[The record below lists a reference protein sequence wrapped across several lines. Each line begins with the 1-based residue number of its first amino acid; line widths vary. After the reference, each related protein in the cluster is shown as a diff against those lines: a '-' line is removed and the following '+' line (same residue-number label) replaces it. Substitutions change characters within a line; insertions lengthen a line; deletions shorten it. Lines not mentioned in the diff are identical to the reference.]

1 MTLNPWRLPSPWIP
15 IESLS
20 QDLRRGKVRQ
30 FSYNNCYY
38 YCAYLS
44 INAAYHVRPNI
55 TYSEEYNK
63 ILQIYPLYTY
73 RDSYEI
79 NTNFTFIPFW
89 IYITAGELSVHK
101 WRWDNS
107 YEKKLFDQRELP
119 TGLGFSCVL
128 QWSAR
133 DSSPLASVLT
143 IKASLSALI

>member
-1 MTLNPWRLPSPWIP
+1 MTLYPLRFSMDIN
-15 IESLS
+15 
-20 QDLRRGKVRQ
+20 QDLPRRKIIRH
-30 FSYNNCYY
+30 F
-38 YCAYLS
+38 
-44 INAAYHVRPNI
+44 RI
-55 TYSEEYNK
+55 TIMIIIAWIVELILHIILVQILREECNK
-63 ILQIYPLYTY
+63 ILQSYPPYTY

>member
-1 MTLNPWRLPSPWIP
+1 MYICDIIAFIYSFIC
-15 IESLS
+15 
-20 QDLRRGKVRQ
+20 QDFVAREINRSEGISRH

-79 NTNFTFIPFW
+79 NTNFTFIPFS

-101 WRWDNS
+101 
-107 YEKKLFDQRELP
+107 
-119 TGLGFSCVL
+119 
-128 QWSAR
+128 
-133 DSSPLASVLT
+133 
-143 IKASLSALI
+143 